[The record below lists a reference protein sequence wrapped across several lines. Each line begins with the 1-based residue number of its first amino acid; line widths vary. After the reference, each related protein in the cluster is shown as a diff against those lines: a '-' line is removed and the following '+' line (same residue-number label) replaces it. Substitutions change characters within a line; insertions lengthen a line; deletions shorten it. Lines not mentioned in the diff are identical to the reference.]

1 MLRKSLAIAAAG
13 AALAAPASALAMH
26 GRGEPTTRLP
36 RNLESRGP
44 LAQTVLVTVP
54 AAPGSFSWLD
64 AGIGAAVTG
73 GCVLV
78 LAGGPRAV
86 RLHHVS

>member
-13 AALAAPASALAMH
+13 ASLAAPASALAMH
-26 GRGEPTTRLP
+26 GRGEPATRLP

-44 LAQTVLVTVP
+44 LAQTVVVTVP
-54 AAPGSFSWLD
+54 VSSGSFSWLD

-73 GCVLV
+73 GCVLM
-78 LAGGPRAV
+78 LAGGRRAV
-86 RLHHVS
+86 RLRHVS

>member
-26 GRGEPTTRLP
+26 GRGEPATRLP
-36 RNLESRGP
+36 RNLESRGTP
-44 LAQTVLVTVP
+44 VQTVLVTAP
-54 AAPGSFSWLD
+54 AAQASFSWRD

-73 GCVLV
+73 GCVLM
-78 LAGGPRAV
+78 LAGGRRAV
-86 RLHHVS
+86 RLRHAS